1 MGLLLSVL
9 VVCVGVLEVLACVRH
24 FQDGY
29 LPLWTPHCAVTSG
42 YTASYERWRKRPS
55 DSCEFRSF
63 DDVNGALY
71 ATEKVL
77 PENCL
82 TGFSNIQNGFNGK
95 QADKAG
101 ENMCPSTDLYCQQSK
116 TCSEDGLSPSIDDR
130 SKDVNCH
137 NIADDLASTVE
148 PSEDE
153 LKLINKSIASA
164 TPSYSIPDI
173 PEHSGKT
180 NEVLTAGIFC
190 DLPNEKNPVNVST
203 EYRVMISHTQAESAV
218 PPGDPELERTFSRD
232 EGIEKY
238 SISDKEIDIEHEVP
252 VLNAC
257 DESYAS
263 TFGVNNGGI
272 SEGDS
277 SDGCVGGKTTTQ
289 NGNAV
294 RLEENLEI
302 LSPNLCGENILDT
315 ALRDTVLSAVETEDR
330 RVPVAET
337 EGISEGDLSDGCL
350 GGKTTTQND
359 NAVRLEENLEIL
371 SPNLCGENILDSALR
386 DMLLSAIETEHGH
399 VPVTETER
407 NISMSDSMA
416 EGNSVVAPGRDQV
429 PSRQTEV
436 QVPSPDSVV
445 DKFTSS
451 VTKPEEQIQPTSPE
465 VNIPSCLQT
474 QEDKSI
480 IGLVE
485 RDQSITGGEIFGEPD
500 SSDSNSLNEAVNATC
515 LNNADSFQNS
525 VIPHLLSE
533 ETSITPMKVSS
544 EYNVRMSVD
553 GFESRHTDVCEQPDN
568 SPESFGVRKELSD
581 LNIQTESERCLSTEC
596 AEQCLGTGVRKGKE
610 ALNSNFDNSYSGY
623 DTESGTGIQQCPVVS
638 QDANMRNIT
647 FEESTNDERSL
658 SPEEVG
664 TEIKHAVVDPSI
676 ARDPCS
682 PDVQNET
689 DTGVTNED
697 AEKHVSES
705 CLDSQTILSDS
716 VISRDD
722 GTLHDIDLPA
732 FGDLTKDSV
741 NVESSNLQ
749 ASSDISVTPFAV
761 NPAVQ
766 LSASV
771 LSLTINTALETPVS
785 ITPVPN
791 DIQPSLSPPKVPST
805 PKRSKADISWPTF
818 FPGTPVIKRPSVSF
832 ATPESVSANDDDEF
846 LRKYLEES
854 SDLSSLQL
862 SDDNSTATESEST
875 ASTNEERLWESVGI
889 SETSDLLEEPDPIIY
904 REKSPSGIVSGND
917 FSRKELKLQR
927 RRSYKQKRYN
937 SAVEIRTRDEEAEDR
952 SFSENNPVLSRASS
966 VREPKKRYKQP
977 AKSSS
982 FEDALL
988 HDLETEGPGEE
999 YMTNTTEEISDVS
1012 VPEGRETEREE
1023 TKHEQENFEETKKTN
1038 VIAGC
1043 PTVSTERNESKF
1055 DELKPEEEEKWIEGN
1070 GTEGQTEDNIGG
1082 DDEEYSL
1089 SEEQS
1094 SSQQKSPPK
1103 EAFWVSREDGTH

>member
-42 YTASYERWRKRPS
+42 YTASYELWRKRPS

-71 ATEKVL
+71 PTEKVL
-77 PENCL
+77 QENCL
-82 TGFSNIQNGFNGK
+82 TGSSNIQNGFSGK

-101 ENMCPSTDLYCQQSK
+101 ENVCPSTDLYCQQSK
-116 TCSEDGLSPSIDDR
+116 TCSEDGLSPSIDGR
-130 SKDVNCH
+130 RKDVINCH
-137 NIADDLASTVE
+137 NIADNLASTLE
-148 PSEDE
+148 PSEVE
-153 LKLINKSIASA
+153 LKLINKNFANA
-164 TPSYSIPDI
+164 TPSYSVPDI
-173 PEHSGKT
+173 PEHSVKT
-180 NEVLTAGIFC
+180 KEVLAAEISS

-203 EYRVMISHTQAESAV
+203 QYGVMISHSQVESAV
-218 PPGDPELERTFSRD
+218 PLGDPELERTFSRD

-238 SISDKEIDIEHEVP
+238 SISDKEIDIEHDLP

-257 DESYAS
+257 DESCAS
-263 TFGVNNGGI
+263 TFGVINEGI
-272 SEGDS
+272 CEGDS
-277 SDGCVGGKTTTQ
+277 SDGCLG
-289 NGNAV
+289 
-294 RLEENLEI
+294 EE
-302 LSPNLCGENILDT
+302 
-315 ALRDTVLSAVETEDR
+315 
-330 RVPVAET
+330 
-337 EGISEGDLSDGCL
+337 
-350 GGKTTTQND
+350 TTTQND

-371 SPNLCGENILDSALR
+371 SSNLCGENILDTALR
-386 DMLLSAIETEHGH
+386 DTLLSAVETEDRH

-416 EGNSVVAPGRDQV
+416 ERNSVVVPGPDQV
-429 PSRQTEV
+429 PSTQTEV

-445 DKFTSS
+445 DRFTSS
-451 VTKPEEQIQPTSPE
+451 VMKLEEQIQPTSPE
-465 VNIPSCLQT
+465 VSIPSCLQS
-474 QEDKSI
+474 QEDKSV

-485 RDQSITGGEIFGEPD
+485 RDQSSTGGEIFGEPD
-500 SSDSNSLNEAVNATC
+500 SSYSSSRNESVNATC

-525 VIPHLLSE
+525 LDPHFLSE
-533 ETSITPMKVSS
+533 EASITPMNVSS
-544 EYNVRMSVD
+544 EYNVRVSV
-553 GFESRHTDVCEQPDN
+553 GEFESRHTDVSEQPDN
-568 SPESFGVRKELSD
+568 TPESFGVRKELSD
-581 LNIQTESERCLSTEC
+581 LNIQTESEGCLSTEC
-596 AEQCLGTGVRKGKE
+596 AEQCLGTDVRRGKE
-610 ALNSNFDNSYSGY
+610 AFNSNFDNSCSGY
-623 DTESGTGIQQCPVVS
+623 DTESGTDIQQCPVVS

-647 FEESTNDERSL
+647 FEEIPNNERSL
-658 SPEEVG
+658 SPEETGAG
-664 TEIKHAVVDPSI
+664 TKHAFVDPSI

-689 DTGVTNED
+689 ETGVTNED
-697 AEKHVSES
+697 AEKHVSEG
-705 CLDSQTILSDS
+705 CLDSQTILTDS
-716 VISRDD
+716 VISRDE

-732 FGDLTKDSV
+732 CDDLTKDSV

-771 LSLTINTALETPVS
+771 PPLAINTALETPVS
-785 ITPVPN
+785 TTPLPT
-791 DIQPSLSPPKVPST
+791 DRQPSVSPPKVPST

-832 ATPESVSANDDDEF
+832 ATPESVSANYDDEF
-846 LRKYLEES
+846 LSQYLEES
-854 SDLSSLQL
+854 SDLSNLVV
-862 SDDNSTATESEST
+862 SDDSSTATESDST
-875 ASTNEERLWESVGI
+875 ASTSEGRLLELVGI
-889 SETSDLLEEPDPIIY
+889 SERSDLLEEPDPIIY
-904 REKSPSGIVSGND
+904 REKSPPIIVAGND

-952 SFSENNPVLSRASS
+952 SFSENNPVLGRASS
-966 VREPKKRYKQP
+966 VKEPKKRYRQP

-988 HDLETEGPGEE
+988 NDIKTEGAGEE
-999 YMTNTTEEISDVS
+999 SVTNTTEEISDVS
-1012 VPEGRETEREE
+1012 FPEGRETEREE
-1023 TKHEQENFEETKKTN
+1023 TKHKQENFEETKETN
-1038 VIAGC
+1038 DITGC

-1055 DELKPEEEEKWIEGN
+1055 DESKPEEEEKWIEGN
-1070 GTEGQTEDNIGG
+1070 GTGQTEDNKGG

-1094 SSQQKSPPK
+1094 SSQQISPPK